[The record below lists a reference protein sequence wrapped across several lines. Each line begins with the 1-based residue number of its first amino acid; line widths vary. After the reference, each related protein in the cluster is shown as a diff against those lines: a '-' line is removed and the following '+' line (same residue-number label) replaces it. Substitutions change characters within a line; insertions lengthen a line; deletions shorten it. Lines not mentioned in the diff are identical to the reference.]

1 MKMTRKNMITACIDN
16 QIERGII
23 KEEERELQIK
33 WRLKGFAGSKPM
45 NFTACERWYNEVFGE

>member
-23 KEEERELQIK
+23 KEEEREFLIK
-33 WRLKGFAGSKPM
+33 CHLKGYAGCKPM